1 MRPLCAA
8 GARRDKAAGFI
19 RLSQYFNSASV
30 SPRCYNAARNKGA
43 SMRRAIY
50 AVFVA
55 AAVLASS
62 LLASSQSHAQSP
74 SATAPPA
81 ENLAAARELVQTMKA
96 TDQFKALLPTI
107 FEGLKPAFVQ
117 GRPEM
122 AKDYDA
128 IMPIIIEGASQRL
141 SAFADM
147 LAGIYAQNFSVDE
160 LHDLTAFYRSPTGQ
174 KLIAR
179 QPIIARAS
187 MVAGQQ
193 FGQMLVADLKEKITE
208 ELKKREQNK

>member
-1 MRPLCAA
+1 
-8 GARRDKAAGFI
+8 
-19 RLSQYFNSASV
+19 
-30 SPRCYNAARNKGA
+30 
-43 SMRRAIY
+43 MRRAIF

-55 AAVLASS
+55 AAVLA
-62 LLASSQSHAQSP
+62 ASPLKAQSP
-74 SATAPPA
+74 SPASAPA

-122 AKDYDA
+122 AKEYDA
-128 IMPIIIEGASQRL
+128 IMPIIINGATQRL
-141 SAFADM
+141 NAFGDM
-147 LAGIYAQNFSVDE
+147 LANIYAQNFSVDE

-174 KLIAR
+174 KLIER
-179 QPIIARAS
+179 QPAIARAS

-193 FGQMLVADLKEKITE
+193 FGQTLVADLKEQITE
-208 ELKKREQNK
+208 ELRKREQNK

>member
-1 MRPLCAA
+1 
-8 GARRDKAAGFI
+8 
-19 RLSQYFNSASV
+19 
-30 SPRCYNAARNKGA
+30 
-43 SMRRAIY
+43 MRRAIF

-55 AAVLASS
+55 ATVLA
-62 LLASSQSHAQSP
+62 LNVLAASPLRAQAP
-74 SATAPPA
+74 SGASAPA
-81 ENLAAARELVQTMKA
+81 ENLAAARELVQVMKA

-122 AKDYDA
+122 AKEYDA
-128 IMPIIIEGASQRL
+128 IMPIIINGASQRL
-141 SAFADM
+141 AAFGDM
-147 LAGIYAQNFSVDE
+147 LANIYAQNFSVDE

-179 QPIIARAS
+179 QPTIARAS

-193 FGQMLVADLKEKITE
+193 FGQTLVADLKEQITE
-208 ELKKREQNK
+208 ELRKREQNK